1 MSISENLYIIF
12 TMDCERIR
20 KYSPPGGPETWEL
33 SEKAIKGYTKILA
46 DHGYT
51 GTLFIVPNTAE
62 YHRELFLEIKDQGFE
77 LGMHYHPQSF
87 LDGRYT
93 RYLGEYSY
101 EEQLE
106 QLSLAVEYWSRALG
120 FKPESFR
127 PGNFSAN
134 KYTYSV
140 LLKLGFRQ
148 GSDYLPNRNIP
159 KYHAVWIN
167 ANPYPHHIEEGDYL
181 EVPATSAIWEP
192 IKVGDPTHLRIE
204 GYSTEKL
211 CDLVD
216 KWIKHLIEKKV
227 LLKTIV
233 VFTHNFID
241 YSDYRN
247 KYTVRL
253 NKLIKFIEK
262 ALQENDL
269 TLNSITLK
277 DLHAVIDSIVFSSRC
292 N

>member
-1 MSISENLYIIF
+1 
-12 TMDCERIR
+12 MDCERIR

-140 LLKLGFRQ
+140 LVKLGFRQ

-159 KYHAVWIN
+159 EYHAVWVN
-167 ANPYPHHIEEGDYL
+167 AIPYPHHVKEGDYL
-181 EVPATSAIWEP
+181 EIPATAAVWEP

-204 GYSTEKL
+204 GYSGEKL
-211 CDLVD
+211 CDLVGR
-216 KWIKHLIEKKV
+216 WVRYLVEKNIM
-227 LLKTIV
+227 LKTIV

-241 YSDYRN
+241 YSNPFN
-247 KYTVRL
+247 KHRRRL
-253 NKLIKFIEK
+253 EKLVGYLEK
-262 ALQENDL
+262 TACENNL
-269 TLNSITLK
+269 SIAPVTLRELHKVVDERITG
-277 DLHAVIDSIVFSSRC
+277 V
-292 N
+292 